1 MKARPWSLRLFSINS
16 DAVSCGR
23 APHALPDCKIDW
35 ARKIHRTAH
44 DCSTL
49 LNSEETAIA
58 GATKFT
64 RIQSAPRIRIVGE
77 SAGGRLR
84 QHYRHRNK
92 RRHNLGF
99 KAHRQASWLLLKM
112 AARRGS
118 VRHASLTLGSLKSA
132 FL

>member
-23 APHALPDCKIDW
+23 A
-35 ARKIHRTAH
+35 
-44 DCSTL
+44 
-49 LNSEETAIA
+49 A
-58 GATKFT
+58 GAAKFT

-84 QHYRHRNK
+84 QHYRHRNE

-118 VRHASLTLGSLKSA
+118 VRHASLTLGSLKA
-132 FL
+132 LFCDG